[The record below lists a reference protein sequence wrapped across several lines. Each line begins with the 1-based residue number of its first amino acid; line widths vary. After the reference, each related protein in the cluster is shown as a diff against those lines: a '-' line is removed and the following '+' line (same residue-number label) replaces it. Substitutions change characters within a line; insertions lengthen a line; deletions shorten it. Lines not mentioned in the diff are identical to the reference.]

1 MWSLLNGRPTLPNPK
16 EKRVRGS
23 ETSAR
28 RLAPRSKGIR
38 VPKRPAEVFLN
49 IPYDTKFDR
58 LFRAYICGIS
68 AFGLVPRATL
78 EIPGGARRLDRILE
92 LIQSCAYA
100 VHDLSRVELDAH
112 KPRTP
117 RFNMPFELGLSVAH
131 EKSAKKGKHEWFV
144 CESMNFRLAKSLS
157 DLNGTDPYIHG
168 GTVGGV
174 FTELR
179 NMFVRS
185 DRQPSVHQMW
195 TIYRDMSR
203 SLPVVL
209 EQAGTQSLYTARVF
223 KDLCVLASASADRIV
238 V

>member
-1 MWSLLNGRPTLPNPK
+1 MAKS
-16 EKRVRGS
+16 
-23 ETSAR
+23 
-28 RLAPRSKGIR
+28 
-38 VPKRPAEVFLN
+38 PKRAAEVFLN
-49 IPYDTKFDR
+49 IPYDKNFDR
-58 LFRAYICGIS
+58 LFRGYICGIS

-78 EIPGGARRLDRILE
+78 EIPGGARRLDRILG
-92 LIQSCAYA
+92 LVQSCAYA
-100 VHDLSRVELDAH
+100 IHDLSRVQLDAH

-131 EKSAKKGKHEWFV
+131 EKSTKKSKHEWFV

-185 DRQPSVHQMW
+185 DRQPSVQQMW
-195 TIYRDMSR
+195 VIYREMAR
-203 SLPVVL
+203 RLPIIL
-209 EQAGTQSLYTARVF
+209 QQAGSSSLYSARVF
-223 KDLCVLASASADRIV
+223 KDLCVLASASSDRIV